1 MAALQY
7 GAGTTTSLLRSYSCV
22 TPEALNSRKPIQLV
36 SSSLTVFPAKS
47 IRRKNHL
54 RQKILKTLE
63 KPITRKLPPST
74 PINPIDSP
82 PFQEKESEFREVQ
95 EILESGEFEISE
107 AINGEVGNF
116 EEIGVSI
123 DKNVLRNSIL
133 KYVFLL
139 VGAFVLQT
147 VCAVWVYSSAGA
159 DNKNQILNGTE
170 KGSVLEVLENGES
183 KSRVKF
189 VVKENSALD
198 SIAYVDELETA
209 MKIEEIRVMAREA
222 REMERLE
229 SENNGYDVE
238 INNRLVK
245 LRKNLER
252 ARGKM
257 LKQSETNSPVKK
269 GKLDEGESHEGLLY
283 KKKHKFK
290 GGPANLTEKPKG
302 FGGLKDGIAL
312 EKNDGKKLN
321 GEAVKSRKSSALDI
335 SVASDELA
343 KGNDSL
349 EGKKFGEVTSTR
361 KGESVADFWW
371 LSLPFVLVIVMRRG
385 EDGEGGEGLYTV
397 KSISSKGDRISHMVA
412 FEDRGDAT
420 NFRYILQSFFED
432 LEDFKADIVP
442 LTVKE
447 LNEAA
452 ECYSWRVIVVKKGQL
467 KLYAGQEL
475 VDVETALRAMF

>member
-7 GAGTTTSLLRSYSCV
+7 AAGTTTSLRRSYRRFTSE
-22 TPEALNSRKPIQLV
+22 TLNSRKHVLLV
-36 SSSLTVFPAKS
+36 SSSFTLFPAKPTK
-47 IRRKNHL
+47 RKNHL

-63 KPITRKLPPST
+63 KPITPKLPPSN
-74 PINPIDSP
+74 PITPIDSP
-82 PFQEKESEFREVQ
+82 PFQEIQ
-95 EILESGEFEISE
+95 EILESEKFEISE
-107 AINGEVGNF
+107 AGSEEVGKF

-123 DKNVLRNSIL
+123 DRNVLRNSIL
-133 KYVFLL
+133 NYGLWL
-139 VGAFVLQT
+139 VGAFVFQT
-147 VCAVWVYSSAGA
+147 VCAIWVFSSAGT

-170 KGSVLEVLENGES
+170 KGSVLEVTESGES

-198 SIAYVDELETA
+198 SIAYVDELETDR
-209 MKIEEIRVMAREA
+209 KIEEIRVMAREA

-229 SENNGYDVE
+229 SENSGYDVE
-238 INNRLVK
+238 IDDRLIK
-245 LRKNLER
+245 LRKNLEK
-252 ARGKM
+252 AHGKM
-257 LKQSETNSPVKK
+257 LKQSETNGLEKK
-269 GKLDEGESHEGLLY
+269 GELDEGESNGGLLY

-302 FGGLKDGIAL
+302 FGGLKNGIAV

-321 GEAVKSRKSSALDI
+321 GEAVKSRKYSALDI
-335 SVASDELA
+335 SVASNELA
-343 KGNDSL
+343 KVNDSL
-349 EGKKFGEVTSTR
+349 EGERVGDVTSVR
-361 KGESVADFWW
+361 KGETGADFWW
-371 LSLPFVLVIVMRRG
+371 LSLPYVLVIVMRRG
-385 EDGEGGEGLYTV
+385 EDGEGGEGLYSV
-397 KSISSKGDRISHMVA
+397 KSVSSTGDRISHMVA

-452 ECYSWRVIVVKKGQL
+452 EYYRWRVIVVKRGQL
-467 KLYAGQEL
+467 KLYAGQPL
-475 VDVETALRAMF
+475 VDAETALRATLI